1 MFTTYRRRW
10 QLSRV
15 EPGDGTR
22 LPEYRPWQVL
32 TRSLFRVDLADP
44 DGRRHSYE
52 VDVRPGADGSTRNSP
67 VSLYRD
73 GLRIA
78 RAGLPTTL
86 PVPDGVIEVAA
97 NQYGIRRIHHVAGD
111 GTEHL
116 LQPHPRSLEGLRARF
131 GRRFPR
137 ISAAVGVVAVAVVLV
152 VGAIGLLKGIDTLTH
167 SPAIAAR
174 LGSHSLGTFTTPIR
188 LSTGGTI
195 ALGLAGALAATERAL
210 AFRSRWTIDRRSL
223 SARHPGTR

>member
-15 EPGDGTR
+15 KPGDEAP
-22 LPEYRPWQVL
+22 LPPYRAWQVL
-32 TRSLFRVDLADP
+32 TRSLFRLDLADP
-44 DGRRHSYE
+44 DGTGHVYE
-52 VDVRPGADGSTRNSP
+52 VDVRPGADGSTRHSP

-86 PVPDGVIEVAA
+86 PVPGGVIEVAA
-97 NQYGIRRIHHVAGD
+97 SQYGIRRIHHVADD
-111 GTEHL
+111 GAEYL
-116 LQPHPRSLEGLRARF
+116 LPPHPRTLEGLRARF

-137 ISAAVGVVAVAVVLV
+137 VDVVLGAVAVAVVLV
-152 VGAIGLLKGIDTLTH
+152 VGAIGLLQGIDTVTH

-174 LGSHSLGTFTTPIR
+174 IGTFTTPVQ
-188 LSTGGTI
+188 LSTAWSV

-210 AFRSRWTIDRRSL
+210 TFRSRWMIVRSPGRRGG
-223 SARHPGTR
+223 R